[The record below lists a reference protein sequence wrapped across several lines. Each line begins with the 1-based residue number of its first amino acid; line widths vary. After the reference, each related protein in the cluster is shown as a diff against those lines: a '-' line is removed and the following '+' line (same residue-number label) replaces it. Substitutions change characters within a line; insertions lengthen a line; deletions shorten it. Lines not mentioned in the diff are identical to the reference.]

1 MTLFLEGLLTA
12 LQPQNLAAL
21 LGGSVLGVFAG
32 AVPGLSSTVGLALV
46 LPVTFALEPVPALL
60 MMISIY
66 MAAEYGGSITAIAIG
81 VPGSSPA
88 LATTFDGYAMTRR
101 GEAGRAFG
109 ISLFASMSGGILGT
123 LLLVVAL
130 GPLSR
135 AAIAFGPPEYF
146 GLGVFGLA
154 IIANLV
160 GSDPLKGVISALL
173 GLIAFLVGLDVLTG
187 APRLTLGSTTLM
199 DGFGLVPMLIGFFAI
214 AEALNAIARRRPRVE
229 AASGMGGALPK
240 LGELLRLWRPI
251 LRGSAIGGIIGAI
264 PGAGATI
271 ASIVA
276 WNEERRLSRTPE
288 RFGTGEPAGIAAPE
302 AANNACVG
310 AAMIPLLALGIPGS
324 ASAAVL
330 LGGLTVQGVAP
341 GPLLMTE
348 QAPLVYALYAGFIV
362 AVAFMMV
369 VGRLGIPLW
378 VRVVS
383 IRPQILMPLVVAISL
398 IGAFVLRGNLADA
411 WFALFFGLVG
421 FFMLRRGYPLAPAVL
436 GLILGPM
443 VETNYR
449 RALALSSGSHTVFLE
464 SPISLVLLLLA
475 RGLSFTAP
483 AVRGRFRLGS
493 RAALR
498 VALARADRHAGRATV
513 TGQRPPPGELA
524 PTSRSASPAIGGR
537 TRARFLHPH
546 DAGRAQRLLARRS
559 RSAQASMSSSK
570 RSASSGSMP
579 DRTMDR

>member
-1 MTLFLEGLLTA
+1 MTGFAEGLATA
-12 LQPQNLAAL
+12 LEPANLAAL
-21 LGGSVLGVFAG
+21 LGGSLLGVFAG

-46 LPVTFALEPVPALL
+46 LPVTFALEPTPALL

-154 IIANLV
+154 IVANLV
-160 GSDPLKGVISALL
+160 GRDPLRGIISALI
-173 GLIAFLVGLDVLTG
+173 GLVAFLVGLDVLTG
-187 APRLTLGSTTLM
+187 APRLTFGSTMLM
-199 DGFGLVPMLIGFFAI
+199 DGLGLVPMLIGFFAI
-214 AEALNAIARRRPRVE
+214 AEALNGLAGHRAEVE
-229 AASGMGGALPK
+229 GTAGMRGALPA
-240 LGELLRLWRPI
+240 LRDLFRLWRPV

-276 WNEERRLSRTPE
+276 WNEERRVSGAPE

-348 QAPLVYALYAGFIV
+348 QASLVYALYAGFIV
-362 AVAFMMV
+362 AVVFMLA

-383 IRPQILMPLVVAISL
+383 LRPQILMPLVVAVSL

-411 WFALFFGLVG
+411 WFALFFGMVG
-421 FFMLRRGYPLAPAVL
+421 FLMLRRGYPLAPAVL

-464 SPISLVLLLLA
+464 SPISLVLIGLA
-475 RGLSFTAP
+475 VISFAAP
-483 AVRGRFRLGS
+483 ALRSQLRLG
-493 RAALR
+493 R
-498 VALARADRHAGRATV
+498 
-513 TGQRPPPGELA
+513 
-524 PTSRSASPAIGGR
+524 GG
-537 TRARFLHPH
+537 A
-546 DAGRAQRLLARRS
+546 
-559 RSAQASMSSSK
+559 
-570 RSASSGSMP
+570 
-579 DRTMDR
+579 

>member
-1 MTLFLEGLLTA
+1 MTAFVEGLATA

-21 LGGSVLGVFAG
+21 LGGSLLGVFAG

-46 LPVTFALEPVPALL
+46 LPVAFALDPVPALL

-109 ISLFASMSGGILGT
+109 ISLFSSMSGGILGT
-123 LLLVVAL
+123 LLLVIAL

-154 IIANLV
+154 IVANLM
-160 GSDPLKGVISALL
+160 GSDPLKGIISALL
-173 GLIAFLVGLDVLTG
+173 GLAAFLIGLDVLTG
-187 APRLTLGSTTLM
+187 APRLTLGTTTLM
-199 DGFGLVPMLIGFFAI
+199 DGLGLVPMLIGFFAI
-214 AEALNAIARRRPRVE
+214 AEALHAVAGRRQSVE
-229 AASGMGGALPK
+229 SGGRIQGALP
-240 LGELLRLWRPI
+240 GVRELVGLWRPI

-276 WNEERRLSRTPE
+276 WNEERRVSRNRE

-348 QAPLVYALYAGFIV
+348 QASLVYALYAGFIV
-362 AVAFMMV
+362 AVVFMLA

-383 IRPQILMPLVVAISL
+383 LPPRILMPLVVGISL

-411 WFALFFGLVG
+411 WVALFFGLVG
-421 FFMLRRGYPLAPAVL
+421 FAMLRRGYPLAPAVL

-449 RALALSSGSHTVFLE
+449 RALALSSGSHTAFLE
-464 SPISLVLLLLA
+464 SPIALVLLLLA
-475 RGLSFTAP
+475 VATFAAP
-483 AVRGRFRLGS
+483 ALRGRLRSG
-493 RAALR
+493 RAAR
-498 VALARADRHAGRATV
+498 
-513 TGQRPPPGELA
+513 
-524 PTSRSASPAIGGR
+524 
-537 TRARFLHPH
+537 
-546 DAGRAQRLLARRS
+546 
-559 RSAQASMSSSK
+559 
-570 RSASSGSMP
+570 
-579 DRTMDR
+579 

>member
-1 MTLFLEGLLTA
+1 MGPFLDGLFTA
-12 LQPQNLAAL
+12 LEPLNLAL
-21 LGGSVLGVFAG
+21 LLAGTVLGVFAG

-46 LPVTFALEPVPALL
+46 LPVTFALDPVPALL

-66 MAAEYGGSITAIAIG
+66 MAAEYGGSITAVAIG

-88 LATTFDGYAMTRR
+88 LATTFDGHAMTRR
-101 GEAGRAFG
+101 GEAGRALG

-123 LLLVVAL
+123 LLLMVAL

-135 AAIAFGPPEYF
+135 AALAFGPPEYF

-154 IIANLV
+154 IVANLV
-160 GSDPLKGVISALL
+160 GKDPLRGIISAFL
-173 GLIAFLVGLDVLTG
+173 GLLAFVVGLDVLTG
-187 APRLTLGSTTLM
+187 APRLTFGVTALM
-199 DGFGLVPMLIGFFAI
+199 DGLGLAPMLIGFFAI
-214 AEALNAIARRRPRVE
+214 AEALDAVAGRREPADAPTKLR
-229 AASGMGGALPK
+229 GALPG
-240 LGELLRLWRPI
+240 LRELFGLWPPI
-251 LRGSAIGGIIGAI
+251 LRGSAIGGLIGAI

-288 RFGTGEPAGIAAPE
+288 RFGAGEPAGLAAPE

-348 QAPLVYALYAGFIV
+348 RASLVYALYAGFIV
-362 AVAFMMV
+362 AVVFMLA

-383 IRPQILMPLVVAISL
+383 LRPQILMPLVVAVSL
-398 IGAFVLRGNLADA
+398 IGAFALRGNLADA

-421 FFMLRRGYPLAPAVL
+421 FAMLRRGYPLAPAVL

-443 VETNYR
+443 VEMNYR
-449 RALALSSGSHTVFLE
+449 RALALSSGSHRAFVE
-464 SPISLVLLLLA
+464 SPIALALLA
-475 RGLSFTAP
+475 LATASFLAPALRGLWNARP
-483 AVRGRFRLGS
+483 RG
-493 RAALR
+493 
-498 VALARADRHAGRATV
+498 
-513 TGQRPPPGELA
+513 
-524 PTSRSASPAIGGR
+524 
-537 TRARFLHPH
+537 
-546 DAGRAQRLLARRS
+546 
-559 RSAQASMSSSK
+559 
-570 RSASSGSMP
+570 
-579 DRTMDR
+579 

>member
-1 MTLFLEGLLTA
+1 
-12 LQPQNLAAL
+12 
-21 LGGSVLGVFAG
+21 
-32 AVPGLSSTVGLALV
+32 
-46 LPVTFALEPVPALL
+46 
-60 MMISIY
+60 
-66 MAAEYGGSITAIAIG
+66 
-81 VPGSSPA
+81 
-88 LATTFDGYAMTRR
+88 
-101 GEAGRAFG
+101 
-109 ISLFASMSGGILGT
+109 MSGGILGT

-154 IIANLV
+154 IVANLV
-160 GSDPLKGVISALL
+160 GKDPLKGILSALI
-173 GLIAFLVGLDVLTG
+173 GLVAFLVGLDVLTG
-187 APRLTLGSTTLM
+187 APRLTLGSTALM
-199 DGFGLVPMLIGFFAI
+199 DGLGLVPMLIGFFAI
-214 AEALNAIARRRPRVE
+214 AEALDAVAGRRPRVE
-229 AASGMGGALPK
+229 TTTGMRAALPR
-240 LGELLRLWRPI
+240 LGELFRLWRPI
-251 LRGSAIGGIIGAI
+251 LRGSAIGGVIGAI

-276 WNEERRLSRTPE
+276 WNEERRVSRTPE

-341 GPLLMTE
+341 GPLLMAE
-348 QAPLVYALYAGFIV
+348 QASLVYALYAGFIV
-362 AVAFMMV
+362 AVVFMMA

-383 IRPQILMPLVVAISL
+383 LRPQILMPLVVGISL

-411 WFALFFGLVG
+411 WFALVFGLLG
-421 FFMLRRGYPLAPAVL
+421 FLMLRRGFPLAPAVL

-464 SPISLVLLLLA
+464 SPISLVLLVLA
-475 RGLSFTAP
+475 LASFAAP
-483 AVRGRFRLGS
+483 ALRSRLRS
-493 RAALR
+493 
-498 VALARADRHAGRATV
+498 DRAT
-513 TGQRPPPGELA
+513 R
-524 PTSRSASPAIGGR
+524 
-537 TRARFLHPH
+537 
-546 DAGRAQRLLARRS
+546 
-559 RSAQASMSSSK
+559 
-570 RSASSGSMP
+570 
-579 DRTMDR
+579 

>member
-1 MTLFLEGLLTA
+1 
-12 LQPQNLAAL
+12 
-21 LGGSVLGVFAG
+21 
-32 AVPGLSSTVGLALV
+32 
-46 LPVTFALEPVPALL
+46 
-60 MMISIY
+60 
-66 MAAEYGGSITAIAIG
+66 
-81 VPGSSPA
+81 
-88 LATTFDGYAMTRR
+88 
-101 GEAGRAFG
+101 
-109 ISLFASMSGGILGT
+109 MSGGILGT

-146 GLGVFGLA
+146 GLGIFGLA
-154 IIANLV
+154 IVANLV
-160 GSDPLKGVISALL
+160 GNDPLKGIISALL

-199 DGFGLVPMLIGFFAI
+199 DGLGLVPMLIGFFAI
-214 AEALNAIARRRPRVE
+214 AEALDAVAGRRKLVQGAE
-229 AASGMGGALPK
+229 GMKGALP
-240 LGELLRLWRPI
+240 GFRELFGLWRPI

-276 WNEERRLSRTPE
+276 WNEERRVSRTPE
-288 RFGTGEPAGIAAPE
+288 RFGAGEPAGIAAPE

-348 QAPLVYALYAGFIV
+348 QASLVYALYAGFIV
-362 AVAFMMV
+362 AVAFMLV

-383 IRPQILMPLVVAISL
+383 LRPQILMPLVVAISL

-443 VETNYR
+443 VEMNYR

-464 SPISLVLLLLA
+464 SPISLVLLVLA
-475 RGLSFTAP
+475 FVSFAAP
-483 AVRGRFRLGS
+483 AVRGR
-493 RAALR
+493 LR
-498 VALARADRHAGRATV
+498 PADR
-513 TGQRPPPGELA
+513 
-524 PTSRSASPAIGGR
+524 
-537 TRARFLHPH
+537 
-546 DAGRAQRLLARRS
+546 
-559 RSAQASMSSSK
+559 SS
-570 RSASSGSMP
+570 
-579 DRTMDR
+579 

>member
-1 MTLFLEGLLTA
+1 MTGFLEGLATA
-12 LQPQNLAAL
+12 LQPVNLAVL
-21 LGGSVLGVFAG
+21 FGGSLLGVFAG
-32 AVPGLSSTVGLALV
+32 AMPGLSSTVGLALV
-46 LPVTFALEPVPALL
+46 LPVTFALEPTPALL

-154 IIANLV
+154 IVANLV
-160 GSDPLKGVISALL
+160 GNDPLKGIISALL

-199 DGFGLVPMLIGFFAI
+199 DGLGLVPMLIGFFAI
-214 AEALNAIARRRPRVE
+214 AEALDAVAGRRKLVQGAE
-229 AASGMGGALPK
+229 GMKGALP
-240 LGELLRLWRPI
+240 GFRELFGLWRPI

-276 WNEERRLSRTPE
+276 WNEERRASRTPE

-348 QAPLVYALYAGFIV
+348 QASLVYALYAGFIV
-362 AVAFMMV
+362 AVAFMLV

-383 IRPQILMPLVVAISL
+383 LRPQILMPLVVAISL

-443 VETNYR
+443 VEMNYR

-475 RGLSFTAP
+475 VVSFAAP
-483 AVRGRFRLGS
+483 ALRGRFRLG
-493 RAALR
+493 RT
-498 VALARADRHAGRATV
+498 AR
-513 TGQRPPPGELA
+513 
-524 PTSRSASPAIGGR
+524 
-537 TRARFLHPH
+537 
-546 DAGRAQRLLARRS
+546 
-559 RSAQASMSSSK
+559 
-570 RSASSGSMP
+570 
-579 DRTMDR
+579 